1 MRGCIEI
8 TFKDVVNNSTFYKG
22 FNTTTIFKITV
33 KISNFIKDKERHT
46 KHLQSFVLSLFFLVK
61 FLFAATS
68 ENKQSDSIYN

>member
-1 MRGCIEI
+1 MNSQFLDSNAILNAGLKDIYRREMRGCIEI

-46 KHLQSFVLSLFFLVK
+46 KHL
-61 FLFAATS
+61 
-68 ENKQSDSIYN
+68 